1 MKSDYPEIK
10 EENLAGKIDMGDYT
24 LNKKHIFKAPE
35 YWFRKNKNLEVM
47 NFRLE
52 DGIGPENENENMVMN
67 WFIILLY
74 RHVQIICISSE
85 SSERIY

>member
-1 MKSDYPEIK
+1 MFADIAAISQDEPSVYSPLFVMKSDYPEIK

-67 WFIILLY
+67 
-74 RHVQIICISSE
+74 
-85 SSERIY
+85 